1 MIELKEGME
10 ICAECFSGTLQEFV
24 ITRTTKTQAIAKAN
38 SGGEFRFNK
47 VISEAMPFH
56 EKGAFG
62 YDKPKFYISTPE
74 LQQKIYFQKLIRA
87 FRKID
92 PEKLDIIEL
101 SDIISIANK

>member
-1 MIELKEGME
+1 MIELKEGMV
-10 ICAECFSGTLQEFV
+10 IYAESFSGTLQEFV

-47 VISEAMPFH
+47 VISETMPFY
-56 EKGAFG
+56 EKGAYG
-62 YDKPKFYISTPE
+62 YTKPRFYISTPE
-74 LQQKIYFQKLIRA
+74 LQQKIYFQRLVKA

-101 SDIISIANK
+101 REIISIANK